1 MKSGA
6 RLPKST
12 TRRKLFELLAEIVL
26 APGPLSTC
34 TRVQSAN
41 WDDPE
46 LWWRLLTLAK
56 YHDVLPAIARPLEAS
71 GALRRAP
78 HSLGNVLIFHNRANR
93 TRNIALLSQGRAVL
107 QMLAAADVQALP
119 LKGLAY
125 QIIGL
130 YADDPGRRPSADIDV
145 LVPIQSASRAQAVLI
160 SDGYRPYDD
169 ADSNHFVRHHHLPKL
184 KPISSSG
191 APVEIHFHVVNER
204 FAALLPAQEFFSTA
218 SGAEAKEASAPSAA
232 RLLDHAIIH
241 GSLQDAQ
248 YLRRTIRLRDVSD
261 IRRLWDRLV
270 AGGVTVA
277 DLRAMQD
284 ERARCHF
291 GACLL
296 LAGIDPSKLD
306 TLEIPARNHLG
317 RVLARQAVAERSIEA
332 KLYGFWDLF
341 QKQRSEA
348 LKKLIAPCSY
358 RKLLGYLRS
367 TPT

>member
-1 MKSGA
+1 
-6 RLPKST
+6 
-12 TRRKLFELLAEIVL
+12 
-26 APGPLSTC
+26 
-34 TRVQSAN
+34 
-41 WDDPE
+41 
-46 LWWRLLTLAK
+46 
-56 YHDVLPAIARPLEAS
+56 
-71 GALRRAP
+71 
-78 HSLGNVLIFHNRANR
+78 
-93 TRNIALLSQGRAVL
+93 
-107 QMLAAADVQALP
+107 MLAAADVQALP

-145 LVPIQSASRAQAVLI
+145 LVPIHSASRAQAVLI
-160 SDGYRPYDD
+160 SKGYRPYDD
-169 ADSNHFVRHHHLPKL
+169 ADSNPLIHHHHLPKL
-184 KPISSSG
+184 EPISSSG

-204 FAALLPAQEFFSTA
+204 FAALLPAQEFFYTA

-241 GSLQDAQ
+241 GSLQDGQ
-248 YLRRTIRLRDVSD
+248 YLRRTIKLRDVND

-270 AGGVTVA
+270 AGGATVA

-306 TLEIPARNHLG
+306 ALEIPARNHLG
-317 RVLARQAVAERSIEA
+317 RVLARQAIAERSIEA

-348 LKKLIAPCSY
+348 LKKLIAPRSY

-367 TPT
+367 APT

>member
-1 MKSGA
+1 M
-6 RLPKST
+6 PKSI
-12 TRRKLFELLAEIVL
+12 TRRKLFGLLAEIVL
-26 APGPLSTC
+26 PPGPLWTC
-34 TRVQSAN
+34 TRIKAAN

-46 LWWRLLTLAK
+46 LWWRLLALARF
-56 YHDVLPAIARPLEAS
+56 HDVLPAIAGPLEAS
-71 GALRRAP
+71 GVLRRAP
-78 HSLGNVLIFHNRANR
+78 ASLGNVLILHSRANR
-93 TRNIALLSQGRAVL
+93 ARNIALLSQGRAVL

-160 SDGYRPYDD
+160 SKGYRPYDD
-169 ADSNHFVRHHHLPKL
+169 ANSNPLIQHHHLPKL
-184 KPISSSG
+184 EPTSSSG
-191 APVEIHFHVVNER
+191 APVEIHFHVVNEQ
-204 FAALLPAQEFFSTA
+204 FAALLPAQEFFYAA
-218 SGAEAKEASAPSAA
+218 SDAEPKEASAPSAA

-241 GSLQDAQ
+241 GSLQDGQ
-248 YLRRTIRLRDVSD
+248 YLRRTIKLRDVDD

-270 AGGVTVA
+270 ASGATVA

-306 TLEIPARNHLG
+306 ALEIPARNHLG
-317 RVLARQAVAERSIEA
+317 RVLARQAIAERSIEA
-332 KLYGFWDLF
+332 QLYGFWDLF

-348 LKKLIAPCSY
+348 LKKLIAPRSY

-367 TPT
+367 APT